1 MGHRLTTSTKTAL
14 LSVGLG
20 LATLGAA
27 TVPSHAG
34 VGDGEKERQ
43 DRWVDIQKT
52 VFGTRTAKTDDA
64 AIKLD
69 APERAQDASLVPMTI
84 TLQNPK
90 DVKGLYL
97 VIDDNPS
104 PVAAHFAFGP
114 DADPREIK
122 LRVRVNTYTD
132 VHAVAEM
139 KDGTLVGTTKYV
151 KASGGCS
158 APMGMTD
165 EEAMQGM
172 GDMRLKIAGEVSAN
186 KPVDATLMVR
196 HPNFNGMQMNQ
207 VTRDYTPARY
217 IQTIGVSYDDK
228 KVFNLDTDISLAS
241 NPVITFDLLPSA
253 AKGTLKVDV
262 KDSQNGQWS
271 KSFSVPNVSN

>member
-1 MGHRLTTSTKTAL
+1 MGANAMTSTKAAL
-14 LSVGLG
+14 LSAGLS
-20 LATLGAA
+20 LAALSA
-27 TVPSHAG
+27 TITPSHAG
-34 VGDGEKERQ
+34 FGDGNKERQ
-43 DRWVDIQKT
+43 DRWVDIQKGI
-52 VFGTRTAKTDDA
+52 FGARTAKVDDA
-64 AIKLD
+64 AVTLE
-69 APERAQDASLVPMTI
+69 APDRALDASLVPMTI
-84 TLQNPK
+84 TLKDPK

-104 PVAAHFAFGP
+104 PVAAHFVFGP
-114 DADPREIK
+114 DADPKTIK

-139 KDGTLVGTTKYV
+139 KDGSLVGTAKYV

-165 EEAMQGM
+165 EEAMHGM
-172 GDMRLKIAGEVSAN
+172 GDMKLKIAGDVEAN

-207 VTRDYTPARY
+207 VSRDFTPARY

-228 KVFNLDTDISLAS
+228 SVFTLDTDISLAS
-241 NPVITFDLLPSA
+241 NPVITFDFLPTA
-253 AKGTLKVDV
+253 AKGTMKVDV
-262 KDSQNGQWS
+262 KDSQNGQWT

>member
-1 MGHRLTTSTKTAL
+1 MTSSKTAL
-14 LSVGLG
+14 LSLG
-20 LATLGAA
+20 LALAA
-27 TVPSHAG
+27 TAATIAPGHAG
-34 VGDGEKERQ
+34 VGDSDKERQ
-43 DRWVDIQKT
+43 DRWVDIQKS
-52 VFGTRTAKTDDA
+52 VFGDRAAKTDDA
-64 AIKLD
+64 AVQLD
-69 APERAQDASLVPMTI
+69 APERALDASLVPMTI
-84 TLQNPK
+84 TLRNPK

-104 PVAAHFAFGP
+104 PVAAHFSFGP

-139 KDGTLVGTTKYV
+139 KDGSLVGTTKYV

-158 APMGMTD
+158 APMGMSD
-165 EEAMQGM
+165 EEAMVGM
-172 GDMRLKIAGEVSAN
+172 GEMRLKIAGEVNAN

-217 IQTIGVSYDDK
+217 IQNIGVSYDDK

-241 NPVITFDLLPSA
+241 NPVITFDLVPTS

-262 KDSQNGQWS
+262 KDSQNAQWS
-271 KSFSVPNVSN
+271 KSFSIPNVSN